1 MIDNS
6 KRSLAL
12 KTAWFSIFG
21 NLLLALAKGIAGI
34 VGNSY
39 ALVADGIESTT
50 DVFSSVLVVIGLKY
64 STRPADEN
72 HPYGHGKAEAVVT
85 FFVVS
90 FLIVSA
96 GIIAVQSI
104 KNIQTPHESPEPFTL
119 GVLLIVVLIKELS
132 YRFVA
137 KRGDQLQSTS
147 LKADA
152 WHHRSDAI
160 TSLLAFIGIS
170 IALLM
175 GPGYEAADDWAALL
189 ASGFIIY
196 NAYLIFRPAL
206 SEVMDEHKYD
216 DLVEEIRVI
225 SQNIP
230 GVEATE
236 KCFVRKNGMVYN
248 VDLHLVVNGDI
259 SVRAGH
265 RLAHNV
271 KDALRDRIPE
281 IADVHIHVEPDTH

>member
-1 MIDNS
+1 M
-6 KRSLAL
+6 
-12 KTAWFSIFG
+12 
-21 NLLLALAKGIAGI
+21 
-34 VGNSY
+34 
-39 ALVADGIESTT
+39 
-50 DVFSSVLVVIGLKY
+50 
-64 STRPADEN
+64 
-72 HPYGHGKAEAVVT
+72 
-85 FFVVS
+85 
-90 FLIVSA
+90 
-96 GIIAVQSI
+96 
-104 KNIQTPHESPEPFTL
+104 
-119 GVLLIVVLIKELS
+119 VLIKELS

-216 DLVEEIRVI
+216 DLVEEIRVV